1 MVGVLNQ
8 RTLNVPVS
16 GLTLSVQTERE
27 TLGETGEM
35 VSMWFV
41 CCVSSIQDRPS
52 LVGKHCEMCI
62 QNEVDDLIRCRHVE
76 AVAEP
81 VHCHLGI
88 AHGVK
93 HEVLQVL
100 LGLRVGEKCFCHV
113 DIIGTGCPPLGSL
126 LCHLSNWLSEA
137 ADQFV
142 LLTCPHHNHYIVPQ
156 VQRNYVLPSLA
167 NVDSIPL
174 LLRSVR

>member
-1 MVGVLNQ
+1 MYSCVGVLNQ

-62 QNEVDDLIRCRHVE
+62 NHEVDDLISRRHVE

-81 VHCHLGI
+81 VQCHLSI

-93 HEVLQVL
+93 HEILQVL

-113 DIIGTGCPPLGSL
+113 PIISTGSGNLLGSL
-126 LCHLSNWLSEA
+126 CHLANWLPRPNR
-137 ADQFV
+137 
-142 LLTCPHHNHYIVPQ
+142 LC
-156 VQRNYVLPSLA
+156 
-167 NVDSIPL
+167 
-174 LLRSVR
+174 